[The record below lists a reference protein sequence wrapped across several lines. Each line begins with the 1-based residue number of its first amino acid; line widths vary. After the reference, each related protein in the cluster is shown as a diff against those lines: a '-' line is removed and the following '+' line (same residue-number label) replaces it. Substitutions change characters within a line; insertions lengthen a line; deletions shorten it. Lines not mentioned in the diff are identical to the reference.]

1 MEDDLLA
8 FLNFKGLDLDSGKRN
23 IDLKKDFKTAK
34 DLGEEF
40 GYDVALPSL
49 GGLSVN
55 QYALQ
60 NRQSMIP
67 EGKEIIKR
75 QGKEFLVDKDR
86 PKGPSRIAAGIMDF
100 FDPEAD
106 RDKLGGMGVVDDK
119 GRYAYD
125 PTGGLAKFDPKD
137 VSVLKL
143 NPSQQ
148 RLAGQRYQQETAV
161 EKSPTDTLNDAIK
174 AYNEFK
180 KNADKESRKGRVAD
194 ALLESTVM
202 RANMPFITN
211 TLKDLSTFKQR
222 QLLDAEKVKQS
233 LPDAVQRRL
242 LTADTGFKQQAD
254 AIAGQ
259 YLAAVEGA
267 KAGAFPRNVSFSA

>member
-1 MEDDLLA
+1 MKDLLG

-34 DLGEEF
+34 DLGEEYGF
-40 GYDVALPSL
+40 DVALPSL
-49 GGLSVN
+49 GGLTVN
-55 QYALQ
+55 QYAAQ

-67 EGKEIIKR
+67 EGQEIIKR
-75 QGKEFLVDKDR
+75 RGKEFLVDKDR
-86 PKGPSRIAAGIMDF
+86 PTGPSRIAAGIMDF

-125 PTGGLAKFDPKD
+125 PTGGLTQFDAKDF
-137 VSVLKL
+137 SQLQL

-148 RLAGQRYQQETAV
+148 RIAGQRYKEEMAGMG
-161 EKSPTDTLNDAIK
+161 SPTDTLKGAMED
-174 AYNEFK
+174 YFK
-180 KNADKESRKGRVAD
+180 LNKQYDTESRKGRVFD
-194 ALLESTVM
+194 AALESANM
-202 RANMPFITN
+202 RMNMPFIKDTM
-211 TLKDLSTFKQR
+211 KDLSTFKQN
-222 QLLDAEKVKQS
+222 QLLAAEQIKQS

-267 KAGAFPRNVSFSA
+267 KAGTFPRNVSFSA